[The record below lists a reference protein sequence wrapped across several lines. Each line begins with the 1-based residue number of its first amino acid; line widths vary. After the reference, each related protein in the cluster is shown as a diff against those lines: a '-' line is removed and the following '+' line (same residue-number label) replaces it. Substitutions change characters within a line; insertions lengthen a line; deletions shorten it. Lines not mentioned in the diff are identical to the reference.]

1 MVKENITTSELHG
14 KKDGFVIRMS
24 SELMA
29 YLCNDYAYR
38 NPNRFSRLKALQDL
52 LNRYQEAKQS
62 SSQMNVN
69 IAQLIKAW
77 GWSRPSVLAFVE
89 QLEKLE
95 VLEICNMVTSKVVH
109 LKPGLFSPALSPSD
123 SI

>member
-1 MVKENITTSELHG
+1 
-14 KKDGFVIRMS
+14 
-24 SELMA
+24 MA

-52 LNRYQEAKQS
+52 LIRYQEAKQS

-95 VLEICNMVTSKVVH
+95 VLEVCNMVTSKVVH

-123 SI
+123 SM

>member
-52 LNRYQEAKQS
+52 LIRYQEAKQS

-69 IAQLIKAW
+69 IAQL
-77 GWSRPSVLAFVE
+77 AFVE

-95 VLEICNMVTSKVVH
+95 VLEVCNMVTSKVVH

-123 SI
+123 SM

>member
-24 SELMA
+24 SELLA

-52 LNRYQEAKQS
+52 LIRYQEAKQS

-95 VLEICNMVTSKVVH
+95 VLEVCNMVTSKVVH
-109 LKPGLFSPALSPSD
+109 LKPGLFSPAFSL
-123 SI
+123 

>member
-52 LNRYQEAKQS
+52 LIRFQKAKLAS
-62 SSQMNVN
+62 KDMDVN
-69 IAQLIKAW
+69 IAQLVKAW
-77 GWSRPSVLAFVE
+77 GWSRPVVLAFVDLLQKYE
-89 QLEKLE
+89 ILE
-95 VLEICNMVTSKVVH
+95 VCNMVTSKVVH
-109 LKPGLFSPALSPSD
+109 LKPSIFSSGLSPTPGG
-123 SI
+123 

>member
-52 LNRYQEAKQS
+52 LIRYQEAKQS

-69 IAQLIKAW
+69 IAIL
-77 GWSRPSVLAFVE
+77 SRPGDGAVLLCWLLWSSSRSWRSWRYA
-89 QLEKLE
+89 
-95 VLEICNMVTSKVVH
+95 TW
-109 LKPGLFSPALSPSD
+109 
-123 SI
+123 